1 MLNSQVSPPHP
12 VAIYALTTLQWEAY
26 YGTTTYLPTYLL
38 PTTMGRLLPTGKN
51 PAKPQQVAAELPL
64 LTHSLVLTV
73 RGLQADSE

>member
-1 MLNSQVSPPHP
+1 MLSLHYSGK
-12 VAIYALTTLQWEAY
+12 LTMGLLP
-26 YGTTTYLPTYLL
+26 TYLPTYLL